1 MLKTWV
7 LMNKNVCLTFCFLWL
22 CLFLLG
28 CDTAVSPQPTPLPP
42 PEIIEPP
49 RYEVE
54 RGRIEQTLQF
64 AGRTAPTV
72 EEPLLFAVDGTVTEV
87 LVTAG
92 TVVSTGEIIARLD
105 VRDLTQQL
113 EEAELA
119 LRAAELRRNA
129 AEQDR
134 AAALA
139 EAQLRLQQ
147 AQLTTNA
154 AEIAAAE
161 IALESASSASARRLA
176 EAQLTDAQ
184 NRAAAQA
191 AIIAQIEAEIAAV
204 EQAIAQLQQGEAGQT
219 TIDIE
224 QAELTIRQLEQAIV
238 ERTLVAPFGGLL
250 QTLDVRPGDDVEAFD
265 PVGAVVDTAV
275 LDIAAELSFDQINQ
289 LSIGQDVTVQFSNRD
304 GRFNGTI
311 SQLPAFG
318 TTDSRVRVTLTNPP
332 ADLQQGELATMTVL
346 LDAADDVL
354 LLPTAAV
361 RTFQGRTFVV
371 IEQPDGTRRRADVQ
385 LGISDGLLV
394 EMTAGVA
401 EGESV
406 VGE

>member
-1 MLKTWV
+1 MNRNACLKLV
-7 LMNKNVCLTFCFLWL
+7 F
-22 CLFLLG
+22 LFLLFFVAG
-28 CDTAVSPQPTPLPP
+28 CNTAVPSQPTPLPP
-42 PEIIEPP
+42 IEIIEAS
-49 RYEVE
+49 RYVVE

-87 LVTAG
+87 LLDSGTA
-92 TVVSTGEIIARLD
+92 VATGEIIARLD

-113 EEAELA
+113 EEAQLA
-119 LRAAELRRNA
+119 LRAAELRQSA
-129 AEQDR
+129 AEQTH
-134 AAALA
+134 AAALTAA
-139 EAQLRLQQ
+139 ELRLQQ

-161 IALESASSASARRLA
+161 VALENASSASASARRVA

-191 AIIAQIEAEIAAV
+191 IIIAQIEAEIVAL
-204 EQAIAQLQQGEAGQT
+204 EQAITQLQQGEAGQT

-224 QAELTIRQLEQAIV
+224 QAELTIRQLEQAIAD
-238 ERTLVAPFGGLL
+238 RSLVAPFDGIV
-250 QTLDVRPGDDVEAFD
+250 QTLDVRPGDAVEAFD
-265 PVGAVVDTAV
+265 PVGTVVDTTD

-289 LSIGQDVTVQFSNRD
+289 LSSGQPVTVQFSNRD
-304 GRFNGTI
+304 GTFDGTI
-311 SQLPAFG
+311 SHLPAFG
-318 TTDSRVRVTLTNPP
+318 SRDSRVRVTLTNPP
-332 ADLQQGELATMTVL
+332 ADLQQGELATMTAL
-346 LDAADDVL
+346 LAAADDVL

-361 RTFQGRTFVV
+361 RSYQGRTFVV
-371 IEQPDGTRRRADVQ
+371 IEAADGSRRRADVQ

-394 EMTAGVA
+394 EITAGVT
-401 EGESV
+401 EGETV